1 MLDNSIK
8 YSGKSVL
15 ISIRINR
22 IEKGTQI
29 DLTDNGIGI
38 PTVQLNRIFERFY
51 RVPKGN
57 IHDVKGFGLGLSYV
71 KDIIERHNGTITV
84 ESKEKEG
91 STFTIIIPEKK

>member
-8 YSGKSVL
+8 YSGKSVQ

-29 DLTDNGIGI
+29 NLTDNGIGI

-91 STFTIIIPEKK
+91 TTFTIIIPEKK

>member
-38 PTVQLNRIFERFY
+38 PTVQQNRIFERFY

>member
-8 YSGKSVL
+8 YSGKSVQ
-15 ISIRINR
+15 ISIQINQ

-71 KDIIERHNGTITV
+71 KDIIERHNGTISV

-91 STFTIIIPEKK
+91 TTFTIIIPEKK

>member
-1 MLDNSIK
+1 MFLFI
-8 YSGKSVL
+8 
-15 ISIRINR
+15 R